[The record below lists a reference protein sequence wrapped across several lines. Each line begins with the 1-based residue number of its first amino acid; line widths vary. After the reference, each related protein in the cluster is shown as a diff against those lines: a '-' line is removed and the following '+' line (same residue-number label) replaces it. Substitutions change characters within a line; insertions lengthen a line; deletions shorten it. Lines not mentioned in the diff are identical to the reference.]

1 MTDRATGL
9 LISFDGIDCS
19 GKATQTKELARRL
32 RYQGFT
38 VHLLQ
43 TPDYTTETGKQLKAL
58 LQDTAAWKKLSWQKR
73 LELFAANRVEHRA
86 EVITALQSGH
96 MVIYD
101 RYVPSSLAFFAIEAM
116 EDMPG
121 EAGRRAAYNA
131 VAEIEYKH
139 NKMPVEDVSIFLD
152 VAPKTA
158 IGLLQ
163 QRKLIRHDKDEYT
176 DNDRVQERLYNEYDL
191 LTKEHP
197 ENYLR
202 ISCSIGEELLSV
214 GDVAELVWAGLHNR
228 FSQLH
233 RRAS

>member
-1 MTDRATGL
+1 MTNRAGL

-32 RYQGFT
+32 RHQGYT
-38 VHLLQ
+38 VNLLQ
-43 TPDYTTETGKQLKAL
+43 TPDYTTETGKKLKAL
-58 LQDTAAWKKLSWQKR
+58 LQDINSWKKLPWQKR
-73 LELFAANRVEHRA
+73 LELFAANRLEHRA
-86 EVITALQSGH
+86 EVITALQRGH

-101 RYVPSSLAFFAIEAM
+101 RYIPSSLAFFAIEAM

-121 EAGRRAAYNA
+121 EAGRRAAYSG
-131 VAEIEYKH
+131 VTEVEYQQ

-152 VAPKTA
+152 VPPATA
-158 IGLLQ
+158 MSLLQ
-163 QRKLIRHDKDEYT
+163 QRKKLRNDKDEYT
-176 DNDRVQERLYNEYDL
+176 DQVSVQQKLYNEYDL

-214 GDVAELVWAGLHNR
+214 GDVAELVWSGLHER

-233 RRAS
+233 KQTL